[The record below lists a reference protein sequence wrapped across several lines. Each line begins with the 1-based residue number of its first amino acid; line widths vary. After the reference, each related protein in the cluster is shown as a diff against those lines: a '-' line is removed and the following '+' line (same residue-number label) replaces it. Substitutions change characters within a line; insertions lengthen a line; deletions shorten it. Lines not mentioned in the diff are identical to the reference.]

1 MCGALGFTA
10 NYVIT
15 YVNRAVTNSKWCFGD
30 SPALFLRVYQVAKRL
45 LYITYKD
52 YICKRKKVIESYT
65 QLRE

>member
-15 YVNRAVTNSKWCFGD
+15 YVNREVTDSKWYFGN
-30 SPALFLRVYQVAKRL
+30 SPALFRRVYQAAKRL

-52 YICKRKKVIESYT
+52 YMCKHKKVIESYT